1 MFDEVDEGTALFKT
15 KKEGELP
22 LNGDGKFI
30 GIEPDFATDYYL
42 RLTGQ
47 ATNWF
52 HGMKGYTAQKPT
64 RTTSK

>member
-52 HGMKGYTAQKPT
+52 HGM
-64 RTTSK
+64 